1 MQIII
6 YPIANALS
14 TADSAVRLVQVDPNN
29 GWMLSY
35 GNVVS
40 LSMDVLTV
48 LSDYGV
54 TTYGIYKFSA
64 SVPQGYYVLLVTY
77 DIDKPVMEISWQSD
91 PFPCGYSPQY
101 VDYFLI
107 YQGCT
112 SVQTYSSGL
121 PCLIFDSN
129 QMVCKSCVPGYQLSQ
144 GQCIYNI
151 SCLPRQY
158 STMVNAFSSV
168 LSVEISTFI
177 LEIA

>member
-1 MQIII
+1 MAQYYYLRIYLTTTLDILPQAFIPFYLNVFSYAGTFSYVSTTNQLVLLKIFDVLRKGINKYIYIDSQKKVQITI

-77 DIDKPVMEISWQSD
+77 DID
-91 PFPCGYSPQY
+91 
-101 VDYFLI
+101 
-107 YQGCT
+107 
-112 SVQTYSSGL
+112 
-121 PCLIFDSN
+121 
-129 QMVCKSCVPGYQLSQ
+129 SQ
-144 GQCIYNI
+144 
-151 SCLPRQY
+151 
-158 STMVNAFSSV
+158 
-168 LSVEISTFI
+168 
-177 LEIA
+177 